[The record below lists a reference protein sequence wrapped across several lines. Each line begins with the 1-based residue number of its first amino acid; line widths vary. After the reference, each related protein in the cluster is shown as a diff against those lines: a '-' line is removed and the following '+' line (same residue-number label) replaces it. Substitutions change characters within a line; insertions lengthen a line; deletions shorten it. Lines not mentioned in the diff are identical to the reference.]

1 MQCFSTLSLKSCG
14 RRRPFIA
21 KNDINIID
29 LDNFGQDVDEVRNT
43 YYELPVPS
51 TYSAVPFDRLQMLI
65 AQYRPTSFDTL
76 NRSYI
81 RTPGWS
87 SGMNELFRMPETKRQ
102 VRYRQCYF
110 NPISCFKK

>member
-1 MQCFSTLSLKSCG
+1 MMKIITISMFYALLMMTIDSIES
-14 RRRPFIA
+14 RPQSA
-21 KNDINIID
+21 LGNDQD

-65 AQYRPTSFDTL
+65 AQYRPTS
-76 NRSYI
+76 YI

>member
-1 MQCFSTLSLKSCG
+1 MMKIITILMLYVILMMTIHSIES
-14 RRRPFIA
+14 RPQNA
-21 KNDINIID
+21 LGNVQD
-29 LDNFGQDVDEVRNT
+29 LDNFGQDVDEVRNS

-65 AQYRPTSFDTL
+65 AQYRPT
-76 NRSYI
+76 SYI

>member
-1 MQCFSTLSLKSCG
+1 MFYALLMMTIGSIESRPQSTLG
-14 RRRPFIA
+14 
-21 KNDINIID
+21 NDQD
-29 LDNFGQDVDEVRNT
+29 LENLGQDVDEVRNS
-43 YYELPVPS
+43 YYELPVPAA
-51 TYSAVPFDRLQMLI
+51 YSAVPFDRLQMLI
-65 AQYRPTSFDTL
+65 AQYRPT
-76 NRSYI
+76 SYI